1 MKKIITISREYGSGG
16 RIIGKKIA
24 ENLGEW
30 AIFGGFEE
38 RTAAGIKHLRRLQ
51 ARRVR
56 GAQTRRLSSPAL

>member
-1 MKKIITISREYGSGG
+1 MGVRVRPK
-16 RIIGKKIA
+16 
-24 ENLGEW
+24 W

-56 GAQTRRLSSPAL
+56 GAQAKRLSSPAL